1 MHQKS
6 IQQLQKEINDW
17 SNKTFGSHDRTK
29 DILNHLYEEVSEVIE
44 AKDSLQYN
52 SRDNTSW
59 YAEYDLKTEFA
70 DCFMLLL
77 DAAANSGIDVN
88 ELVDYSIMKHKIN
101 EKRNWG
107 EKNTQGYHKHK

>member
-1 MHQKS
+1 
-6 IQQLQKEINDW
+6 
-17 SNKTFGSHDRTK
+17 
-29 DILNHLYEEVSEVIE
+29 
-44 AKDSLQYN
+44 
-52 SRDNTSW
+52 
-59 YAEYDLKTEFA
+59 
-70 DCFMLLL
+70 MLLL